1 MNKKNSQYVFCTKCN
16 GNLELEILDET
27 TEINEGFFICKICHL
42 KFPII
47 SKIPILIQ
55 NLNQFLEHR
64 PSLGGVF
71 LEHAS
76 SEKMLKFIK
85 KILSK
90 TKKIKN
96 DLAYNEK
103 RWSMIYISNRNSSFY
118 RNIKSHLSEISSKKL
133 VLEYGSSVGTISNA
147 LGLTHQT
154 VFGVDISFHA
164 LLYAKKRSSKNCD
177 YFLADILEHPFG
189 KIKLDLIISLNI
201 LELVEPSILLKII
214 SSQISNGIIFLSD
227 PYDYDR
233 GKNSVKNP
241 LSENQL
247 RESLQKYKFI
257 ITKNTLT
264 PSKINWNLK
273 LNERTQLNYKVDL
286 IIGKKSSLHKN

>member
-1 MNKKNSQYVFCTKCN
+1 MK
-16 GNLELEILDET
+16 
-27 TEINEGFFICKICHL
+27 
-42 KFPII
+42 P
-47 SKIPILIQ
+47 
-55 NLNQFLEHR
+55 
-64 PSLGGVF
+64 
-71 LEHAS
+71 
-76 SEKMLKFIK
+76 
-85 KILSK
+85 
-90 TKKIKN
+90 
-96 DLAYNEK
+96 
-103 RWSMIYISNRNSSFY
+103 
-118 RNIKSHLSEISSKKL
+118 
-133 VLEYGSSVGTISNA
+133 
-147 LGLTHQT
+147 
-154 VFGVDISFHA
+154 
-164 LLYAKKRSSKNCD
+164 
-177 YFLADILEHPFG
+177 
-189 KIKLDLIISLNI
+189 
-201 LELVEPSILLKII
+201 ILLKII